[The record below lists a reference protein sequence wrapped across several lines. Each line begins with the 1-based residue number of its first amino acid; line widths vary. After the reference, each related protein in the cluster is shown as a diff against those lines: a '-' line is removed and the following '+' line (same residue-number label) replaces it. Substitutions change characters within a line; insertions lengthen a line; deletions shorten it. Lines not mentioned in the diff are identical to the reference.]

1 MSKIRSDTTRT
12 PTVIYR
18 EREMSCL
25 FVLSVILKLTGRQT
39 MPKFDPEF
47 IILMRNALEEVMTR
61 VPVGYT
67 TTEVKVRLAEIILKS
82 AAQGQTSYDGLVASA
97 AAQIQAIIS
106 LIS

>member
-1 MSKIRSDTTRT
+1 M
-12 PTVIYR
+12 
-18 EREMSCL
+18 
-25 FVLSVILKLTGRQT
+25 LSVILKLTGRQT

>member
-1 MSKIRSDTTRT
+1 MLIR
-12 PTVIYR
+12 VGIQ
-18 EREMSCL
+18 
-25 FVLSVILKLTGRQT
+25 VILNFIGRPA
-39 MPKFDPEF
+39 MPQFDPQF
-47 IILMRNALEEVMTR
+47 ISLMRNVLEDVMTK

-82 AAQGQTSYDGLVASA
+82 AAQGQTSYEGLVASA